1 MEKVTVLFQ
10 SSPNYSGNSK
20 VMYDYIKSKYKN
32 KMNLCWVI
40 DNKKDYENLKEK
52 LNCVMYGSKEMMQL
66 ISKANIIFT
75 THGQLKEY
83 KHDNQIYVNLWH
95 GITMKKLGYMIS
107 ENNMAKQDQLY
118 CEQLQI
124 CTDYVIVP
132 SKFWQLIFCAI
143 FNVNFSH
150 VLPLGC
156 PKLDPIIKADG
167 KGNLKKLLGEEIK
180 NYKKIIYYMPTF
192 RSGCGRNDSNPN
204 LNNILNLEEYNER
217 LFLDY
222 LENNNYL
229 LCIKYHP
236 EEKLNFKYDISNN
249 IKIID
254 EEKLQLNNFS
264 VYDVLNAAD
273 LLITD
278 YSSLGLE
285 FSISDKPVI
294 YLDTD
299 LEDYQKNRGLIFDDK
314 DFWFQGNDVSNIKQL
329 LDKME
334 IYLKKGKYKNKMK
347 EIWFGNLKDGGLEQI
362 CNYFFTTNGSIN
374 NQIKSGDNL
383 TFIQHKKIDDLNEKN
398 KKLNLD
404 NDFLKRKNKQQ
415 ENELNLI
422 YNSKSW
428 KLMEKIRK
436 IKNKFFKFVRK

>member
-1 MEKVTVLFQ
+1 
-10 SSPNYSGNSK
+10 
-20 VMYDYIKSKYKN
+20 
-32 KMNLCWVI
+32 
-40 DNKKDYENLKEK
+40 
-52 LNCVMYGSKEMMQL
+52 
-66 ISKANIIFT
+66 
-75 THGQLKEY
+75 
-83 KHDNQIYVNLWH
+83 
-95 GITMKKLGYMIS
+95 
-107 ENNMAKQDQLY
+107 
-118 CEQLQI
+118 
-124 CTDYVIVP
+124 
-132 SKFWQLIFCAI
+132 
-143 FNVNFSH
+143 
-150 VLPLGC
+150 
-156 PKLDPIIKADG
+156 
-167 KGNLKKLLGEEIK
+167 
-180 NYKKIIYYMPTF
+180 MPTF

-374 NQIKSGDNL
+374 NQIKLGDNL